1 MNYSVFVA
9 TFQVIRFWGKNM
21 DRREFIKTSAIVA
34 SAALISNKLANAMSG
49 DENPMNK
56 LDKNNLGKT
65 GQKISI
71 IGFGGIVVMN
81 AEPAAAAKAVADAYE
96 KGINYFD
103 VAPSYGDAEIK
114 LGPALKPYRDKVFL
128 ACKTGKRDKAGA
140 KQELDNSLKH
150 LETDHLDLYQLHALT
165 DVEKDVKAAMAKD
178 GAIQAFLE
186 AKKAGIIKYIGFSAH
201 SPQAALVAMNE
212 FDFDTIMYPVNFC
225 THFHS
230 NFEDEVLKVAKKKK
244 IGILALKAMALQK
257 WQNDEVKRKEYGKCW
272 YEPIDEPKLAKLA
285 LSWTFSQG
293 VTSALPPG
301 DEKLFRLAL
310 ELAPDCKK
318 PTKSELA
325 ELETTAKSLQPIL
338 PS

>member
-1 MNYSVFVA
+1 
-9 TFQVIRFWGKNM
+9 M
-21 DRREFIKTSAIVA
+21 DRREFIKTSAIAA
-34 SAALISNKLANAMSG
+34 SAAFISKKLANALP
-49 DENPMNK
+49 DEGYPMTK

-65 GQKISI
+65 GQKLSI

-81 AEPAAAAKAVADAYE
+81 AQPDVAAKAVADAY
-96 KGINYFD
+96 KRGINYFD

-128 ACKTGKRDKAGA
+128 ACKTAKRDKQGA
-140 KQELDNSLKH
+140 KQELDNSLKN

-165 DVEKDVKAAMAKD
+165 DVEKDVKAAMAAD
-178 GAIQAFLE
+178 GAIQTFLE

-201 SPQAALVAMNE
+201 SPQAAAAAMNE

-230 NFEDEVLKVAKKKK
+230 NFENEVLKVAKKKK
-244 IGILALKAMALQK
+244 MGILAIKAMALQK
-257 WQNDEVKRKEYGKCW
+257 WQNDQAKRKEYSKCW
-272 YEPIDEPKLAKLA
+272 YEPIDNPKLAKLA
-285 LSWTFSQG
+285 LSWTLSQG
-293 VTSALPPG
+293 VTAALPPG

-310 ELAPDCKK
+310 ELAPNCKK
-318 PTKSELA
+318 LKESELD

>member
-1 MNYSVFVA
+1 
-9 TFQVIRFWGKNM
+9 M
-21 DRREFIKTSAIVA
+21 DRREFIKTSAIAA
-34 SAALISNKLANAMSG
+34 STAFLSNKLANTMSYG
-49 DENPMNK
+49 DNSMSK
-56 LDKNNLGKT
+56 LHKNSLGKT
-65 GQKISI
+65 DRKLSI

-81 AEPAAAAKAVADAYE
+81 ADPAVAAKAVADAYE

-114 LGPALKPYRDKVFL
+114 LGPALKPYRDNIFL
-128 ACKTGKRDKAGA
+128 ACKTAIRDKAGA

-178 GAIQAFLE
+178 GAIQTFLE

-212 FDFDTIMYPVNFC
+212 FDFDTILYPINFC

-230 NFEDEVLKVAKKKK
+230 HFEDEVLKVAKKKK
-244 IGILALKAMALQK
+244 MGILALKAMALQK
-257 WQNDEVKRKEYGKCW
+257 WQNDEGKRKEYGKCW
-272 YEPIDEPKLAKLA
+272 YEPIDDPKLAKLA
-285 LSWTFSQG
+285 LSWTLSQG

-310 ELAPDCKK
+310 ELAPGCKK
-318 PTKSELA
+318 PTKSELT

-338 PS
+338 PG